1 MAVVGKTDNHG
12 GYGLVSVLNTH
23 GDTVYSSLID
33 FYSKVPQEGI
43 RVITPQMPYGKYTLE
58 VMATGEKA
66 NWSDK
71 RKNLYGSDDL
81 CRQVNFMYMAVNL
94 EKVRE
99 GNEWID

>member
-1 MAVVGKTDNHG
+1 M
-12 GYGLVSVLNTH
+12 VSVLNTH

-71 RKNLYGSDDL
+71 RKNLYGSDDSFVQTSQFYVYG
-81 CRQVNFMYMAVNL
+81 CKSR
-94 EKVRE
+94 KSKRR
-99 GNEWID
+99 